1 MPSRRWKLRLN
12 KSQEGEKEELLAKLR
27 EAIGWPEVPAES
39 PLAVMG
45 WDEVERLSTT
55 GLFQFGSHTHTHPT
69 RALQA
74 SRSSAANWRS
84 HATSCETVICRGSFL
99 PIRTARLPIFQRAT
113 ESLLVELGY
122 DCGLTTIPGL
132 NSPEKVPVCVVQ
144 GARRR
149 RCLAAQIQVPDGR
162 LNRLAGRGRYA

>member
-1 MPSRRWKLRLN
+1 M
-12 KSQEGEKEELLAKLR
+12 R

-55 GLFQFGSHTHTHPT
+55 GLFQFGSHTHTHPILA
-69 RALQA
+69 RCSIAEQRRQLEV
-74 SRSSAANWRS
+74 SRDVLRDRDLSWKLFAYPNGSPADFSA
-84 HATSCETVICRGSFL
+84 
-99 PIRTARLPIFQRAT
+99 AT

-132 NSPEKVPVCVVQ
+132 NSPEKDRFALCRVCVGGDASLLKFKFRMV
-144 GARRR
+144 
-149 RCLAAQIQVPDGR
+149 V
-162 LNRLAGRGRYA
+162 